1 MQIRAKKHLG
11 QHFLNDD
18 SIACRIVDSLTGKS
32 QDVLEI
38 GPGTGVLT
46 RHLIKNQKINLYMT
60 AKDFIN
66 PGFLPLRTSDT
77 ALTALSWMDEYRVS
91 HLPVV
96 NGIDYLG
103 LISDSDIYNDAD
115 LDEPIGNHS
124 LSLNHPFVEQN
135 QHIYDV
141 LKIMASLKLTLL
153 PVLDDKNH
161 YLGVITQ
168 GILID
173 EISNITSIQNP
184 GATLVL
190 EVSSNNYSLS
200 EIAQIV
206 ESNDAKILSCFITSQ
221 PDSTE
226 MDVTIRINRM
236 DFYPILQTFNRYNYV
251 VKASYGESNYYEDLQ
266 ERYDMLMN
274 YLNV

>member
-1 MQIRAKKHLG
+1 
-11 QHFLNDD
+11 
-18 SIACRIVDSLTGKS
+18 
-32 QDVLEI
+32 
-38 GPGTGVLT
+38 
-46 RHLIKNQKINLYMT
+46 MT
-60 AKDFIN
+60 AKDIVN
-66 PGFLPLRTSDT
+66 SSFLPLRTSDT

-206 ESNDAKILSCFITSQ
+206 ESNDAKILSCFITSR

>member
-1 MQIRAKKHLG
+1 
-11 QHFLNDD
+11 
-18 SIACRIVDSLTGKS
+18 
-32 QDVLEI
+32 
-38 GPGTGVLT
+38 
-46 RHLIKNQKINLYMT
+46 MT